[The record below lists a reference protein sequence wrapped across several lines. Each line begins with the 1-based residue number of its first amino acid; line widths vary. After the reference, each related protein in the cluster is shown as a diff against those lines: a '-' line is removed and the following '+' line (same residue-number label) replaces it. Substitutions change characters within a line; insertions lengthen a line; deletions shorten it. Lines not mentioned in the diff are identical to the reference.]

1 LFRENIAALAAH
13 RSEELKLCRE
23 EQKLKKRKM
32 LMEEVKFRIID
43 CQEYRRQVFIM
54 DSETMEEE
62 HPIQA
67 MSPPWDIEGDGSLPS
82 DDA

>member
-1 LFRENIAALAAH
+1 MFRENIAALAAH
-13 RSEELKLCRE
+13 RNEELKLCRE

-32 LMEEVKFRIID
+32 LMEEVKFGIID
-43 CQEYRRQVFIM
+43 HQEYKRQVYIM
-54 DSETMEEE
+54 DLETTEEE
-62 HPIQA
+62 HPTQA